1 MIRVGRVVPKTRAE
15 GPGLRFA
22 MWVQG
27 CRMGCPGCYARALW
41 DESGGTETDEDA
53 LLEELRKVSGEVE
66 GVTLLG
72 GEPFLQ
78 AGALARF
85 AGAAREMGLSV
96 ITFTGHRYEDLLR
109 GGDRETLS
117 LLEQTD
123 LLIDGPYLQ
132 EQRDFSR
139 PLVGSRNQQFRFLTE
154 RYSPADLERCRNRV
168 EVRLGKD
175 GVLRVNG
182 MGDFGALEAI
192 LKGESKDGG
201 FAI

>member
-22 MWVQG
+22 VWVQG

-41 DESGGTETDEDA
+41 DESGGTETDEDT
-53 LLEELRKVSGEVE
+53 LLEELRRVSGEVE

-85 AGAAREMGLSV
+85 AGAARELGLSV
-96 ITFTGHRYEDLLR
+96 LTFTGYCYEDLLR
-109 GGDRETLS
+109 SGDREVFA
-117 LLEQTD
+117 LLAVTD

-139 PLVGSRNQQFRFLTE
+139 PLAGSRNQRFRFLTE

>member
-22 MWVQG
+22 VWVQG

-53 LLEELRKVSGEVE
+53 LLEELRKVAGEVE

-85 AGAAREMGLSV
+85 AGAARELGLSV
-96 ITFTGHRYEDLLR
+96 LTFTGYWYEDLLR
-109 GGDRETLS
+109 GRDREALA
-117 LLEQTD
+117 LLAATD

-139 PLVGSRNQQFRFLTE
+139 PLAGSRNQRFRFLTE

>member
-41 DESGGTETDEDA
+41 DESGGMETDEDA

-85 AGAAREMGLSV
+85 AGAARELGLSV
-96 ITFTGHRYEDLLR
+96 LTFTGYCYEDLLR
-109 GGDRETLS
+109 GGDREALA
-117 LLEQTD
+117 LLAATD

>member
-1 MIRVGRVVPKTRAE
+1 M
-15 GPGLRFA
+15 
-22 MWVQG
+22 
-27 CRMGCPGCYARALW
+27 
-41 DESGGTETDEDA
+41 
-53 LLEELRKVSGEVE
+53 
-66 GVTLLG
+66 
-72 GEPFLQ
+72 
-78 AGALARF
+78 
-85 AGAAREMGLSV
+85 
-96 ITFTGHRYEDLLR
+96 
-109 GGDRETLS
+109 S

-168 EVRLGKD
+168 EVRLGKE

>member
-96 ITFTGHRYEDLLR
+96 LTFTGYWYEDLLR
-109 GGDRETLS
+109 GGDREALA
-117 LLEQTD
+117 LLAATD

-139 PLVGSRNQQFRFLTE
+139 PLAGSRNQQFRFLTE

>member
-22 MWVQG
+22 VWVQG
-27 CRMGCPGCYARALW
+27 CRLRCPGCYARALW

-53 LLEELRKVSGEVE
+53 LLEELRKVADEVE

-96 ITFTGHRYEDLLR
+96 LTFTGYWYEDLLR
-109 GGDRETLS
+109 GGDREALA
-117 LLEQTD
+117 LLAATD

-139 PLVGSRNQQFRFLTE
+139 PLVGSRNQRFRFLTE

>member
-22 MWVQG
+22 VWVQG

-41 DESGGTETDEDA
+41 DESGGMETDEDA

-85 AGAAREMGLSV
+85 AGAARELGLSV

-117 LLEQTD
+117 LLEQT
-123 LLIDGPYLQ
+123 
-132 EQRDFSR
+132 DFSR